1 VLSYTWQSLNFGQ
14 LLAESLLCRILLK
27 GGHKPVNKRMTIRRL
42 ATFFFLFSGAAIAV
56 HAQSSPSPAGNERG
70 FVFYESFE
78 GDSNSDGQ
86 VMILSSSATYHL
98 NQHFS
103 AGVGIP
109 IYFDHANSS
118 TTGAS
123 SASGIGNVFAT
134 VRAVWKSPFLNYG
147 TALTGTAPTGDS
159 KKGLSTGH
167 ATFDW
172 DNRVNHDFGVLTPF
186 VDLGAGNSIMD
197 TRYFL
202 RPFSSYGY
210 LAHFEAGTDVDLTH
224 ALSLTLSGYD
234 IAPWGTQTVIS
245 RVVAAGAP
253 GKSGSVTHGRA
264 FENSHLTTGT
274 SSLTNDDG
282 FNAGLSFSPKPY
294 LDLDLGYT
302 RSVRY
307 ALNSVSFGVGV
318 NLSSL
323 FGKNNQSGK

>member
-1 VLSYTWQSLNFGQ
+1 MNAQMKTR
-14 LLAESLLCRILLK
+14 LLAGCL
-27 GGHKPVNKRMTIRRL
+27 
-42 ATFFFLFSGAAIAV
+42 FLFSATSGAV
-56 HAQSSPSPAGNERG
+56 HAQSSPNPAGSEKG

-86 VMILSSSATYHL
+86 VMVLSSSATYHFSE
-98 NQHFS
+98 HFS
-103 AGVGIP
+103 AGIGIP
-109 IYFDHANSS
+109 IYFDHPNSS

-123 SASGIGNVFAT
+123 SSSGIGNVFAT
-134 VRAVWKSPFLNYG
+134 MRAVWKSPFLNYG
-147 TALTGTAPTGDS
+147 TALTATAPTGDS

-186 VDLGAGNSIMD
+186 FDFGVGNSVMD

-210 LAHFEAGTDVDLTH
+210 LAHFEAGTDVDLSH
-224 ALSLTLSGYD
+224 GLSLTLSGYD
-234 IAPWGTQTVIS
+234 IAPWGTQTIIS
-245 RVVAAGAP
+245 RVVPAGSP
-253 GKSGSVTHGRA
+253 GNSGSVAHGRA
-264 FENSHLTTGT
+264 FENNHLTTGT
-274 SSLTNDDG
+274 SSLTSDDG
-282 FNAGLSFSPKPY
+282 FNADLSFSPKPY

-302 RSVRY
+302 RSVHY

-323 FGKNNQSGK
+323 FGKSNRSIK

>member
-1 VLSYTWQSLNFGQ
+1 MSK
-14 LLAESLLCRILLK
+14 RIITLWLPA
-27 GGHKPVNKRMTIRRL
+27 HFL
-42 ATFFFLFSGAAIAV
+42 FFFGTAIAV

-86 VMILSSSATYHL
+86 MMILSSSATYHL

-103 AGVGIP
+103 AGIGIP
-109 IYFDHANSS
+109 IYFDHPNSS
-118 TTGAS
+118 TTEAS
-123 SASGIGNVFAT
+123 STSGIGDVFAT

-147 TALTGTAPTGDS
+147 TVLTGAAPTGDS

-234 IAPWGTQTVIS
+234 IAPWGTQTLIS
-245 RVVAAGAP
+245 RVVPAGSP

-264 FENSHLTTGT
+264 FENNHLTTGT
-274 SSLTNDDG
+274 ATLTSDDG
-282 FNAGLSFSPKPY
+282 FNADLTFNPKPY

-323 FGKNNQSGK
+323 FGKSNQSTK

>member
-1 VLSYTWQSLNFGQ
+1 MSK
-14 LLAESLLCRILLK
+14 RIANLWPPALF
-27 GGHKPVNKRMTIRRL
+27 L
-42 ATFFFLFSGAAIAV
+42 FFFGISIGI
-56 HAQSSPSPAGNERG
+56 HAQSSPSPAGDERG
-70 FVFYESFE
+70 LVFYESFE

-86 VMILSSSATYHL
+86 VMVLSSSATYHF

-109 IYFDHANSS
+109 VYFDHPNSS
-118 TTGAS
+118 TTGTTS
-123 SASGIGNVFAT
+123 TSGVGNVFAT
-134 VRAVWKSPFLNYG
+134 VHAVWKSPFLKYG
-147 TALTGTAPTGDS
+147 TALTGIAPTGDS

-186 VDLGAGNSIMD
+186 FDLGVGNSIMD

-210 LAHFEAGTDVDLTH
+210 LAHFEAGTDVDLSH
-224 ALSLTLSGYD
+224 SLSLTLSGYD
-234 IAPWGTQTVIS
+234 IAPWGTQSVIS
-245 RVVAAGAP
+245 RVVPAGAP
-253 GKSGSVTHGRA
+253 GKPGSVTHSRA
-264 FENSHLTTGT
+264 FENNHLTTGT
-274 SSLTNDDG
+274 ASLTSDEG
-282 FNAGLSFSPKPY
+282 FNANLSFSPKPY

-302 RSVRY
+302 RSLRY

-323 FGKNNQSGK
+323 FGKKNQSGK

>member
-1 VLSYTWQSLNFGQ
+1 
-14 LLAESLLCRILLK
+14 
-27 GGHKPVNKRMTIRRL
+27 M
-42 ATFFFLFSGAAIAV
+42 AAR
-56 HAQSSPSPAGNERG
+56 AQASPNPAGSDKG
-70 FVFYESFE
+70 IVFYEAFE

-86 VMILSSSATYHL
+86 VMVLSSSATYHF

-103 AGVGIP
+103 AGIGIP
-109 IYFDHANSS
+109 IYFDHPSS
-118 TTGAS
+118 SNEATS
-123 SASGIGNVFAT
+123 SSGIGNVFAT

-147 TALTGTAPTGDS
+147 TSLTGAAPTGDS

-186 VDLGAGNSIMD
+186 FDFGAANSITD

-202 RPFSSYGY
+202 HPFSSYGY
-210 LAHFEAGTDVDLTH
+210 LAHFEAGTDVDLSH
-224 ALSLTLSGYD
+224 SLSLTLSGYD

-245 RVVAAGAP
+245 RVVPAGSA

-264 FENSHLTTGT
+264 FENSHQTTGT
-274 SSLTNDDG
+274 ASLTSDDG
-282 FNAGLSFSPKPY
+282 FNADLSFSPKPY

-323 FGKNNQSGK
+323 FGKSNHSVK